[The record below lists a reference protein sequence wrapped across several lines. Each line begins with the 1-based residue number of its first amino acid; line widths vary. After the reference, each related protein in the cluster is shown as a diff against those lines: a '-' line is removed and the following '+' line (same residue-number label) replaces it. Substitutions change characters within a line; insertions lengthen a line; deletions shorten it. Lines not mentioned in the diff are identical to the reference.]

1 MKSLKSVFA
10 AWVRGAVAEASD
22 CKGLVPVLNAGARH
36 PSRAGALQALL
47 VENMVISV

>member
-10 AWVRGAVAEASD
+10 VWMRGAVVEASD
-22 CKGLVPVLNAGARH
+22 CKGLVPILNAGARH

-47 VENMVISV
+47 VEIMVMST